1 MKARPRKTGT
11 KSEVMSRRRFVAM
24 VAAGSA
30 ALMAGS
36 SGAAPA
42 PARRSARPAAR
53 PATRPATA
61 APADSLSARD
71 RAEYTRQQGVTID
84 TLKVIRGHDMPPGT
98 ELASVFRPIKS
109 KRREG

>member
-1 MKARPRKTGT
+1 MKARPRKNGT
-11 KSEVMSRRRFVAM
+11 KSDSMSRRRFVTM

-30 ALMAGS
+30 ALMAGA
-36 SGAAPA
+36 SGAA

-53 PATRPATA
+53 HAPA

-98 ELASVFRPIKS
+98 EMASVFRPIKS